1 MPLSPRRRLR
11 RLARRI
17 RAMLP
22 SSTAVAGEAA
32 TSSAGDGR
40 RAWEPPFDASAPAP
54 PMSYPITDLAALA
67 SRSYLS
73 AAANFHLP
81 FNRASTPGS
90 GEPLPARRRVLVC
103 HDMEGGY
110 RDDAA
115 PQGGTNPDAYALWH
129 WHLVDI
135 FVYFSHYLVTLPP
148 PCWTNAAH
156 LHGVKVLGT
165 FITEW
170 DDGAEVCKEMLA
182 TEASAQMYAERLTE
196 LAAALGFD
204 GWLINIEVNLD
215 VQFINNLKEFVNH
228 LTKTMHT
235 AVPGSLVIWYDA
247 ITVKGELDWQDKLN
261 EYNKPFFDLCDG
273 LFANYTWKEN
283 YPQDSAAVAG
293 NRKYDVYMGIDI
305 FGRNT
310 FGGGQWTTNVA
321 LDLLTKVDIST
332 AIFAPGW
339 WGLVEKSW
347 EVRRSYP
354 KQLPFY
360 TDFDQGRGYQVSV
373 NGQQVSSDPW
383 NNISC
388 QSFQPTLKYT
398 GDQAQLQA
406 FINIRGALQLINLF
420 IFSISANHIQFT
432 KQVDSL
438 LHSFKDEPYSGGN
451 CLTVKGS
458 LRPNIIFSEQL
469 FNGGLGMEDGSLHLF
484 YSVRADASSVVGLSL
499 NLSSNK
505 HSTSILVAED
515 IATFIRK
522 KQNHKYG
529 SYVKADKVQPLA
541 PDNQD
546 WIVYKATAQSSASYI
561 LTGINIVCT
570 LKIAGKI
577 SPETDEDRVS
587 DANVDASSSYHVS
600 LGHISIQ
607 KTDANTEFPPAGSWV
622 TEGEHISWSNSSN
635 TTKRVNLKLNW
646 KLKTPDQP
654 SFRKYNIYVEKSTA
668 DPNSKTSRSYLGVA
682 TVDTFYV
689 SGLEVASQVTNLKFI
704 IQAFAHD
711 GSWQELIDCPE
722 FLLDIAHSGV

>member
-1 MPLSPRRRLR
+1 MPISPRRRLR
-11 RLARRI
+11 RLARSL

-22 SSTAVAGEAA
+22 SAAAPDAA
-32 TSSAGDGR
+32 TAAAGDER

-54 PMSYPITDLAALA
+54 PISYPVTDLAALA
-67 SRSYLS
+67 SRTYLS

-81 FNRASTPGS
+81 FNRASVPGS
-90 GEPLPARRRVLVC
+90 AEPLPARRRVLVC

-115 PQGGTNPDAYALWH
+115 AQGGGNPDAYALWH
-129 WHLVDI
+129 WHLVDV

-156 LHGVKVLGT
+156 VHGVKVLGT
-165 FITEW
+165 FIAEW
-170 DDGAEVCKEMLA
+170 DKGTEVCKEMLA

-204 GWLINIEVNLD
+204 GWLINIEVKLD
-215 VQFINNLKEFVNH
+215 VQFIDNLKEFVNH
-228 LTKTMHT
+228 LTKTMHA

-261 EYNKPFFDLCDG
+261 KYNKPFFDVCDG
-273 LFANYTWKEN
+273 LFANYTWKEK
-283 YPQDSAAVAG
+283 YPHDSAAAAG

-321 LDLLTKVDIST
+321 LDLLKKVDVSA
-332 AIFAPGW
+332 AIFAPGWVYETKQPPDFESAQNRW

-347 EVRRSYP
+347 GVLRSYP

-373 NGQQVSSDPW
+373 EGQQVSSDPW

-388 QSFQPTLKYT
+388 QSFQSMLKYT

-406 FINIRGALQLINLF
+406 FIN
-420 IFSISANHIQFT
+420 
-432 KQVDSL
+432 
-438 LHSFKDEPYSGGN
+438 FKDETYSGGN

-458 LRPNIIFSEQL
+458 LGQNIIFSEQV
-469 FNGGLGMEDGSLHLF
+469 FNGGLGLEDGTIHIF
-484 YSVRADASSVVGLSL
+484 YSVRADASSAVGLTL
-499 NLSSNK
+499 DLSSHK
-505 HSTSILVAED
+505 QSTSILVAED
-515 IATFIRK
+515 IASFTRK

-529 SYVKADKVQPLA
+529 SYVKAVKVEPHA
-541 PDNQD
+541 PENQD
-546 WIVYKATAQSSASYI
+546 WIVYKATVQSSADYS

-570 LKIAGKI
+570 LKIAGKT
-577 SPETDEDRVS
+577 SPEPADDSISE
-587 DANVDASSSYHVS
+587 ANVNGSPSYQAS
-600 LGHISIQ
+600 LGHISIRN
-607 KTDANTEFPPAGSWV
+607 TDTSTKFPPAESWV

-635 TTKRVNLKLNW
+635 ASKLVSLKLSW
-646 KLKTPDQP
+646 KLKTSDQP
-654 SFRKYNIYVEKSTA
+654 SFRKYNIYVEKSMA
-668 DPNSKTSRSYLGVA
+668 DPNMKASKSYLGVA
-682 TVDTFYV
+682 SVDAFYV
-689 SGLEVASQVTNLKFI
+689 SGLEVASEVTDLKFI
-704 IQAFAHD
+704 IQACADD
-711 GSWQELIDCPE
+711 GSWQELTECPK
-722 FLLDIAHSGV
+722 FLLVPVHSEL

>member
-339 WGLVEKSW
+339 VYETKQPPDFESAQNRWWGLVEKSW

-406 FINIRGALQLINLF
+406 FIN
-420 IFSISANHIQFT
+420 
-432 KQVDSL
+432 
-438 LHSFKDEPYSGGN
+438 FKDEPYSGGN

-541 PDNQD
+541 PDNQ
-546 WIVYKATAQSSASYI
+546 
-561 LTGINIVCT
+561 
-570 LKIAGKI
+570 AGKI